1 MMHYF
6 SVEILHFENSII
18 ISQIVSDQSTTNLD
32 IYNKSTAQRNKHFRI
47 CYLLFECSATTLEAV
62 KSTGAIKKVTF
73 ADPIPT
79 IDSKIEGALD
89 EESYTVVQRNK
100 RLSKVRTVIHGTAAN
115 TELKGA
121 IKHAYLHVYR
131 LDKDTS
137 VNDIQGYLKSK
148 NFKDIICE
156 KLASKHPDEYASF
169 KISVPITILEEIK
182 SPNLWPVSMASW
194 NMH

>member
-1 MMHYF
+1 MNKQNNKNI
-6 SVEILHFENSII
+6 SKSQDLHN
-18 ISQIVSDQSTTNLD
+18 QVR
-32 IYNKSTAQRNKHFRI
+32 YA
-47 CYLLFECSATTLEAV
+47 EAV

-73 ADPIPT
+73 ADPIPM

-100 RLSKVRTVIHGTAAN
+100 RLSKVLSKETN
-115 TELKGA
+115 
-121 IKHAYLHVYR
+121 VYR
-131 LDKDTS
+131 KLDKDTS

-182 SPNLWPVSMASW
+182 SPNLWPVGTCIDRFLL
-194 NMH
+194 NLGQKKRPQ